1 MYWLRPWTSWQH
13 DLVNY
18 GLGGGN
24 LALLL
29 LGLQLNSRTGWFLIL
44 SLVGLTSFIAWLA
57 NFKRHRTV
65 SDTPTSRIASAPQ
78 GYVEIV
84 GQGRQPPGE
93 QLISHVSGKPCL
105 WYRYLIERKRGD
117 RWEYVDSGVSHDTF
131 GIDDGSGSLLVDPEG
146 AEIRTSRKSV
156 VSEGGYRKT
165 EWSLLE
171 GETIYVLG
179 EHITLGGP
187 NVTLD
192 RQADLG
198 ALLAEWKKDKTQL
211 LVRFDGNRDGE
222 IDLEEWERVRAA
234 GSDEVDR
241 MHLKIRLGDNI
252 HLIRKPRH
260 GWPFLIANQDV
271 RALGNH
277 YRRWS
282 WLHLAVVLATLTG
295 LFAGGQML

>member
-1 MYWLRPWTSWQH
+1 MYGLRPAAAWRH

-29 LGLQLNSRTGWFLIL
+29 LGLQFNSRTGWLLTL
-44 SLVGLTSFIAWLA
+44 SLVGLISFIAWLA
-57 NFKRHRTV
+57 NFRRYRTV
-65 SDTPTSRIASAPQ
+65 SDIPTSRIASAPQ
-78 GYVEIV
+78 GYVEII
-84 GQGRQPPGE
+84 GQGRQPPGDK
-93 QLISHVSGKPCL
+93 LVSHVSGMPCL
-105 WYRYLIERKRGD
+105 WYRYLIERRRGD
-117 RWEYVDSGVSHDTF
+117 RWEYVDSGASPDTF

-171 GETIYVLG
+171 GETIYALG
-179 EHITLGGP
+179 EHVTLGGP

-192 RQADLG
+192 KQADLG
-198 ALLAEWKKDKTQL
+198 ALLAEWKRDKPQL
-211 LVRFDGNRDGE
+211 LARFDGNRDGE
-222 IDLEEWERVRAA
+222 IDLEEWERARAA
-234 GSDEVDR
+234 GSEEVDR
-241 MHLKIRLGDNI
+241 MHLKIRLGDNV
-252 HLIRKPRH
+252 HLMRKPRH
-260 GWPFLIANQDV
+260 GQPFLIANQDV
-271 RALGNH
+271 RALGTH

-295 LFAGGQML
+295 SFAIGQMP